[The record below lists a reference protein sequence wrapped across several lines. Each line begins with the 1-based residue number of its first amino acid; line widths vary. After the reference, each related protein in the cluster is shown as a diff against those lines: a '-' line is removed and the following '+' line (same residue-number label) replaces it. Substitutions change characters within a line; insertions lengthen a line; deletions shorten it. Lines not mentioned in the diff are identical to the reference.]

1 MRPSWTS
8 LVHGLLALLI
18 AAVFGLLTGQVQ
30 AFTEADFGTPPHV
43 CAPGEVRQTN
53 PINCWIESTAGGLK
67 LSLDTHIVREGE
79 TFTVTLTPG
88 PACPANGCLGPNP
101 WPWPHDPRGPS
112 IAQQVPCPAQTLT
125 CTYLF
130 EPGTRIVGDRAEQ
143 WQVIC
148 LADEVPLAPGGGEP
162 TCDYIGYVPNYYIL
176 QGRLRD
182 GAGRTIEPA
191 TVHVLAGG
199 EEQTRTID
207 LSGAY
212 RFEVRAN
219 SGAVR
224 LWADGLPNALPPTIE
239 RQVTVGEDD
248 VTADLVYGGSVDLD
262 ILAWKNGQG
271 IAGAGFTV
279 TGRDAGSGQIVGG
292 PFHAFTGPDGHATL
306 SALPTGSYAV
316 TADDAGRF
324 YEDTRFVDL
333 NWIDTSK
340 QVSFEELPQPPSAAF
355 SATVTS
361 QDPLAVDFDAS
372 ASSDPDGQIVD
383 YQWDFGD
390 TQTGSGVT
398 VNHSYAQPGSYQVS
412 LTVTDSEGLTDV
424 LVKTVPERQRPLAE
438 FTSTPHA
445 DDPLTLDFDGSASS
459 DPDGTVEQWHWIFGD
474 GAEADGQQAQHTY
487 PGPGTYTVT
496 LQVTDNDGLN
506 GVKIERIRVGEG
518 LIVNSTQDLG
528 DESRGDDD
536 CSTGGTVTV
545 ASGLQAPECTLRAA
559 IEEANASAAA
569 DTIIFNVPGGAG
581 TISPGSPLPAIVQP
595 LTIDGASQPG
605 TRIDGASAGTGADG
619 LLTRAEATV
628 RGLRIGGFDGAGI
641 HVASLCT
648 SIQGNVIG
656 SDAPGDAGNGVGV
669 LIEACARVGGDQR
682 NVVSGN
688 RDAGIRTAL
697 SAPTSVSITGNY
709 VGTSAAG
716 TEPVPNSTGIAVE
729 GLFGPSI
736 SGNTISGNLRWGV
749 EIAANVN
756 GTSITANRIGT
767 DAAGQAAL
775 GNGAA
780 APAGAS
786 AGGILDAG
794 NATAI
799 GAPGTGNVVSGN
811 VTHEDQ
817 YGHRGAVYLAG
828 NAATFKGNL
837 VGTSDDGLRA
847 VGNDGPGVFAT
858 WCSDCSIGGPAAAD
872 RNVVS
877 GNRGPGVLTR
887 STAVTGNIV
896 GLDASGAAALPN
908 LGGGIEVVLILL
920 GSAADVEISGNVV
933 SGNIPF
939 GIKLRPD
946 GNSSNT
952 RGHVVRNIVGLSADG
967 STVLANKGPGI
978 WIDASAA
985 LSPAGATIGD
995 GNVEGSGN
1003 VVSGNLGDGILVEG
1017 ALATA
1022 VLGGNLIGTDA
1033 SGHCPG
1039 AGASGC
1045 PFGNRGNGVAAIG
1058 IDPAGPGRAVSI
1070 GGSITR
1076 STWSCQGW
1084 CNVIAGNRQTGVRV
1098 IRSKHVHVEGN
1109 NIGADSDGSPGPGN
1123 GLDGVLIEDSWAQR
1137 VTGNRIASNR
1147 NGVTVIGAGA
1157 AVRWAVDDNTIRQNA
1172 FLSNS
1177 ALPIDLGGDGPT
1189 ANDPVDVDSG
1199 PNDLQNHP
1207 VLDRVTPGT
1216 GGTTVR
1222 GRLNTAPLGRYTVD
1236 LYTGGLSCAE
1246 RQVYTTEVTTD
1257 LMGDASFTA
1266 LIPRL
1271 EPGAG
1276 VAAIATSHDLLGEPA
1291 STSELSRCAFP
1302 PATTTLTLA
1311 AAAGSTELPVASNDG
1326 FLGKVVEIGG
1336 GQTAERGFVQAL
1348 GSLIL
1353 LRPTRFGHA
1362 AGEEVV
1368 ASGDTLY
1375 VSVTEASVRFDGKK
1389 RGKDRAELEGSFRA
1403 VAGEAVSCGQDVTL
1417 ALNGTVFSQTVPG
1430 GAFTA
1435 KDGGKRCR
1443 FERTGAGSG
1452 AIEELE
1458 LDLERGAFEAEV
1470 ESADLSGLTNP
1481 VEVTL
1486 QSGSAYG
1493 SETMLMVERKNSWRY
1508 KR

>member
-1 MRPSWTS
+1 MRPSWTT

-43 CAPGEVRQTN
+43 CASGEVRQTN
-53 PINCWIESTAGGLK
+53 PINCWDESTAGGLK
-67 LSLDTHIVREGE
+67 VSFSPHVVREGE

-88 PACPANGCLGPNP
+88 PACPANGCQGPNP
-101 WPWPHDPRGPS
+101 WPWPHNPDAPS

-130 EPGTRIVGDRAEQ
+130 EPGVRIVGDRAEQ
-143 WQVIC
+143 WSVDC
-148 LADEVPLAPGGGEP
+148 FADEVPLAPGGGRL
-162 TCDYIGYVPNYYIL
+162 TCDYWGAVPNYYIL

-182 GAGRTIEPA
+182 GAGRAIEPA

-224 LWADGLPNALPPTIE
+224 LWADGLPNTLPPTIE
-239 RQVTVGEDD
+239 RNVTVGEDD

-262 ILAWKNGQG
+262 ILASKSGQG
-271 IAGAGFTV
+271 VAGAGFTV

-292 PFHAFTGPDGHATL
+292 PFHAVTGPDGHATL
-306 SALPTGSYAV
+306 SALPTGTYTV

-333 NWIDTSK
+333 NWIDASE
-340 QVSFEELPQPPSAAF
+340 QVGFEELPQPPSAAF

-361 QDPLAVDFDAS
+361 QDPFAVDFDAS
-372 ASSDPDGQIVD
+372 ASNDPDGQIVD

-390 TQTGSGVT
+390 TQTDSGVT
-398 VNHSYAQPGSYQVS
+398 VSHTYAHPGSYDVS
-412 LTVTDSEGLTDV
+412 LTVTDSDGLTDV

-445 DDPLTLDFDGSASS
+445 DDPLTLDLDGSASS

-569 DTIIFNVPGGAG
+569 DTIVFNIPGGAG

-605 TRIDGASAGTGADG
+605 TRIDGTNAGTGADG

-641 HVASLCT
+641 HVASSCT
-648 SIQGNVIG
+648 SMQGNVIG
-656 SDAPGDAGNGVGV
+656 SDAPGGAGNRVG
-669 LIEACARVGGDQR
+669 LLLEACARVGGAER

-688 RDAGIRTAL
+688 RDAGVRTAL
-697 SAPTSVSITGNY
+697 SAPASVSITGNY

-716 TEPVPNSTGIAVE
+716 TEPVPNGTGIAVA
-729 GLFGPSI
+729 GSFGPSI
-736 SGNTISGNLRWGV
+736 GGNTVSGNLRWGV

-756 GTSITANRIGT
+756 GTSITGNRIGT

-775 GNGAA
+775 ANGAA

-799 GAPGTGNVVSGN
+799 GSPGAGNVVSGN
-811 VTHEDQ
+811 VAKADE

-828 NAATFKGNL
+828 SNTTVKGNL
-837 VGTSDDGLRA
+837 VGTSADGLRA
-847 VGNDGPGVFAT
+847 LGNDGPGVFASRL
-858 WCSDCSIGGPAAAD
+858 CRDCAIGGPSAPD

-877 GNRGPGVLTR
+877 GNRGPGILTEHA
-887 STAVTGNIV
+887 TVTGNVV

-908 LGGGIEVVLILL
+908 LGGGVEAKLLQL
-920 GSAADVEISGNVV
+920 GSAANVEISGNVV

-939 GIKLRPD
+939 GIKLAAD
-946 GNSSNT
+946 GYANT
-952 RGHVVRNIVGLSADG
+952 HGHLVRNIVGLGADG
-967 STVLANKGPGI
+967 STVLGNKGPGI

-985 LSPAGATIGD
+985 LSRAGATIGD
-995 GNVEGSGN
+995 PNVAGSGN
-1003 VVSGNLGDGILVEG
+1003 VVSGNLGDGVLVEG

-1039 AGASGC
+1039 ASASGC
-1045 PFGNRGNGVAAIG
+1045 PFGNRGNGVAAVG
-1058 IDPAGPGRAVSI
+1058 IDADVPGTAVSI
-1070 GGSITR
+1070 GGPITR

-1084 CNVIAGNRQTGVRV
+1084 CNVIAGNWQAGVRIV
-1098 IRSKHVHVEGN
+1098 RSRPVGVEGN

-1123 GLDGVLIEDSWAQR
+1123 GLDGVVIEDSWQLE

-1147 NGVTVIGAGA
+1147 NGVVVIEAGA
-1157 AVRWAVDDNTIRQNA
+1157 EIEGAVDNTIRENS

-1177 ALPIDLGGDGPT
+1177 ALSIDLGGNGPT

-1199 PNDLQNHP
+1199 PNGLQNYP

-1222 GRLNTAPLGRYTVD
+1222 GRLNTAALGRYTID
-1236 LYTGGLSCAE
+1236 LYTGGLSCAG

-1276 VAAIATSHDLLGEPA
+1276 VAAIATSHDLFGYAA
-1291 STSELSRCAFP
+1291 STSEFSRCAFP
-1302 PATTTLTLA
+1302 PATTTLTRA
-1311 AAAGSTELPVASNDG
+1311 AAAGSTELQVASNDG

-1362 AGEEVV
+1362 ADEEVV
-1368 ASGDTLY
+1368 ASDDTLY
-1375 VSVTEASVRFDGKK
+1375 VSVTEASVRLDRKK
-1389 RGKDRAELEGSFRA
+1389 PGKDRAELEGSFRT
-1403 VAGEAVSCGQDVTL
+1403 VAGEAVACGQDVAL
-1417 ALNGTVFSQTVPG
+1417 ALNGTVFTQTVPG
-1430 GAFTA
+1430 TAFKA
-1435 KDGGKRCR
+1435 KHGGKRCS
-1443 FERTGAGSG
+1443 FERKDGGSG

-1458 LDLERGAFEAEV
+1458 LDLEHGTFEAEV
-1470 ESADLSGLTNP
+1470 KSAELAGLTNP
-1481 VEVTL
+1481 VEVML
-1486 QSGSAYG
+1486 QSGTARG
-1493 SETMLMVERKNSWRY
+1493 SETIRMVEKKNCWTY